1 MFIHIL
7 LHILGGGLKI
17 YIVRFI
23 VGTIGTFSMLSLIK
37 IIIPTCP
44 LKVKS
49 FIAQI
54 GMCTLGIY
62 LIQRIV
68 LEIIGAR
75 FAKLLYEHIY
85 FDRTIITDVLFDLLI
100 APTISVFVILLC
112 VYIIKLL
119 RQDKYLRF
127 LFLGEQ

>member
-1 MFIHIL
+1 
-7 LHILGGGLKI
+7 
-17 YIVRFI
+17 
-23 VGTIGTFSMLSLIK
+23 
-37 IIIPTCP
+37 
-44 LKVKS
+44 
-49 FIAQI
+49 
-54 GMCTLGIY
+54 MC
-62 LIQRIV
+62 
-68 LEIIGAR
+68 R

-119 RQDKYLRF
+119 RQDKYLRI